1 MGRIYTIIINILFG
15 QSILI
20 RALQQHFVLK
30 YLNLRKTS
38 QVLDIGCGSGNFTK
52 IITKHTNKHIYAIDR
67 NVTDN
72 INTKGVTWVKG
83 EAESLPFVDSYFDR
97 ILISSV
103 LQMVP
108 NPNIILQEASRVLKN
123 NGVITVTFPVEY
135 SHLIKKCGEEAQM
148 LHDKIDKYWEGMNGN
163 GRFTFNQFN
172 RILEDNSLEFIDY
185 EYSPKKYASF
195 IIENLM
201 WYRMRRKKTYLIHSL
216 DILLY
221 PVLFIDKYL
230 PKKSKGLDLVCA
242 LRKKNRYYDN
252 VIR

>member
-1 MGRIYTIIINILFG
+1 MIENYDICILFKNF
-15 QSILI
+15 LI
-20 RALQQHFVLK
+20 MQFNNLTVFSCYWQAGAKISGKIEENYLSHFH
-30 YLNLRKTS
+30 R
-38 QVLDIGCGSGNFTK
+38 C
-52 IITKHTNKHIYAIDR
+52 R
-67 NVTDN
+67 
-72 INTKGVTWVKG
+72 
-83 EAESLPFVDSYFDR
+83 R
-97 ILISSV
+97 
-103 LQMVP
+103 
-108 NPNIILQEASRVLKN
+108 
-123 NGVITVTFPVEY
+123 
-135 SHLIKKCGEEAQM
+135 
-148 LHDKIDKYWEGMNGN
+148 
-163 GRFTFNQFN
+163 NQFN